1 MVGTGSE
8 SLVISIVLKGKQI
21 FPRDHLQPRMA
32 GYFLK
37 ISKYITE
44 TNDSNN
50 NF

>member
-1 MVGTGSE
+1 MVGTESE
-8 SLVISIVLKGKQI
+8 SLVISVVLKSKQI
-21 FPRDHLQPRMA
+21 FPRDNLQPRMA